1 MVSLQR
7 SGPRGICE
15 TVPTDRSPWA
25 ERASSLCFSG
35 CSNQQLR
42 PLGNLSSAEPLPSS
56 ICRGHGQMV
65 WPEGGVKVGPE
76 AAVPLRRD
84 DLPVGWPPPVD
95 LLAEQRGGI
104 ERVRPKFD
112 LFRAVARDELPAVDL
127 LLKRRSVAKNS
138 HQAERQRN
146 NIVGE
151 GREPLRILKPKQS
164 LGAEPAVEHV
174 EQELGPLVKD
184 DLPAVVNARVVE
196 GRKLSHQPLEYAL
209 APVVEPARPLPQK
222 RVELALVFRRQP
234 GAHFAKDSDPL
245 VEHRHLNVAAK
256 NFFQILAADP
266 TKKIAL
272 QDRLGLIERV

>member
-65 WPEGGVKVGPE
+65 RPEGGVKVGPE
-76 AAVPLRRD
+76 AAVHLRRD

-104 ERVRPKFD
+104 ERVDRKSTRLNSSHRCISD
-112 LFRAVARDELPAVDL
+112 
-127 LLKRRSVAKNS
+127 SVLCLIKGFTMFALT
-138 HQAERQRN
+138 Q
-146 NIVGE
+146 GE
-151 GREPLRILKPKQS
+151 GCTCASRALM
-164 LGAEPAVEHV
+164 
-174 EQELGPLVKD
+174 QESVC
-184 DLPAVVNARVVE
+184 V
-196 GRKLSHQPLEYAL
+196 
-209 APVVEPARPLPQK
+209 
-222 RVELALVFRRQP
+222 
-234 GAHFAKDSDPL
+234 
-245 VEHRHLNVAAK
+245 
-256 NFFQILAADP
+256 
-266 TKKIAL
+266 
-272 QDRLGLIERV
+272 